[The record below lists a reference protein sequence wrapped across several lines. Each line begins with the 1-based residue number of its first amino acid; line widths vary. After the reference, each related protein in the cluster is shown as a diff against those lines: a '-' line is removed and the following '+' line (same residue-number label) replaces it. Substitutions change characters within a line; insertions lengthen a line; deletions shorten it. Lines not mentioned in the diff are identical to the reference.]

1 MPTHYGGSSD
11 SKKAPKGTHKMP
23 DGTIMTGSKHTKDSK
38 PVKKTGK
45 IKLDGEEIKFKEGGL
60 RNQLKVP
67 KDYKFKKTDLNRLD
81 KVKTG
86 EKFNFLGKEF
96 KKTPL
101 MAKRISFAL
110 TLMGRRK

>member
-1 MPTHYGGSSD
+1 MPTHYGGD
-11 SKKAPKGTHKMP
+11 KKTKKGTHKMP
-23 DGTIMTGSKHTKDSK
+23 DGTIMTRSKHTKDSK

-45 IKLDGEEIKFKEGGL
+45 ILLDGEEVKFKEGGL

-81 KVKTG
+81 KIKTG
-86 EKFNFLGKEF
+86 EMFKFLGKDF

-110 TLMGRRK
+110 TLIGRK

>member
-1 MPTHYGGSSD
+1 MPTDYGGSS
-11 SKKAPKGTHKMP
+11 SKKAPKGTHRMP
-23 DGTIMTGSKHTKDSK
+23 DGTLMTGTKHTKDSK

-45 IKLDGEEIKFKEGGL
+45 VVLDGEEVKFKEGGL

-67 KDYKFKKTDLNRLD
+67 KDYKFKKTDLKRLD

-86 EKFNFLGKEF
+86 EMFKFLGKDF

-110 TLMGRRK
+110 TLMGRK